1 MTFEHY
7 EMTSKEFIQRLLR
20 PERAEMLDPSEILS
34 FCPINSHDRVADIGC
49 GPGYFTLPL
58 AASVINGKVY
68 ALDIDEEMVAAC
80 RETVEQ
86 AGLDNVE
93 TLSCSEFDFP
103 LAQGTLDGAFMAFVV
118 QHGSDKQGLLQAVR
132 ELLRPGGWCAVLEW
146 YRKETETG
154 PPLKR
159 RVDPKD
165 LEVLASQAGFLL
177 EGWRDLNGE
186 HYSMSLRNP

>member
-1 MTFEHY
+1 MTSEHY
-7 EMTSKEFIQRLLR
+7 NMDTRDFIQRLLR
-20 PERAEMLDPSEILS
+20 PERAEMLDTSVIMGL
-34 FCPINSHDRVADIGC
+34 CPVKPQDRVADIGC

-58 AASVINGKVY
+58 ATATVNGKVY
-68 ALDIDEEMVAAC
+68 ALDIAREMVAAC
-80 RETVEQ
+80 QERVEQ

-93 TLSCSEFDFP
+93 TLTCSEFDFP